1 MIILFIQQCIQVIYK
16 HKLLDDFLKFLLNNF
31 WSIILYQYIR

>member
-1 MIILFIQQCIQVIYK
+1 MIILFIQQYIQVIYEN
-16 HKLLDDFLKFLLNNF
+16 KLLDDFLSIIVDNF